1 MFGTKKTAYPHPHN
15 PYVKYTKYGE
25 PYLDVE
31 NFYKS
36 DLAKK
41 LNKRSKEIGKIIT
54 ESTRTPKDKKSSKSP
69 NESS

>member
-1 MFGTKKTAYPHPHN
+1 MFGTKKTENRHPRN

-36 DLAKK
+36 K
-41 LNKRSKEIGKIIT
+41 LVKNLEKRVKEISNIVV
-54 ESTRTPKDKKSSKSP
+54 ESAPTPKDKKTS